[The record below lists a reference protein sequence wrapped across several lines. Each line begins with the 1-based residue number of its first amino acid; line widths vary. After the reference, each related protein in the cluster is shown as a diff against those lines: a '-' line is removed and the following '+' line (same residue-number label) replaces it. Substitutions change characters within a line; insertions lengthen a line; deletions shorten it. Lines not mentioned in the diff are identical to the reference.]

1 MRGGKR
7 VKLENARYM
16 DEWIRVPLCGTGDK
30 LYHYTTAE
38 GARGIVQDKKFMATK
53 SDFLNDKLD
62 RKSVV

>member
-30 LYHYTTAE
+30 LYHYTSAE
-38 GARGIVQDKKFMATK
+38 GAWGIVLVNKFNVT
-53 SDFLNDKLD
+53 
-62 RKSVV
+62 